1 MGNVEPSSKPK
12 TYLTL
17 GRIGLFYFF
26 GLSIFF
32 ISAFTIITLQVSVK
46 DRVEVPMLVGKLYL
60 EEHNRLQRLGIKIEI
75 EKNHSLDYP
84 YGFILGQSVPPGM
97 MLAQGAGI
105 KLIVNFSKTVVTVP
119 QLVGF
124 KLRIAEKILSRIP
137 AGERTYSLKIGK
149 TMEIES
155 DSPAGEILAQ
165 NPPANTPVI
174 PGTPIEV
181 LVSKGQGQ
189 VPKLNSFSNF
199 KSMEILVQAAYE
211 LKVPISLSSANG
223 RSDMAGTLTKESRK
237 AIAGNKTR
245 ASGKMPLAA
254 SFISSPS
261 QDNISRELTPYS
273 YSWESFN
280 SLSLEEEN
288 FTLVRLKKDQSFKK
302 NKALEYNQIDAVWY
316 LSKISQ
322 IPLFKRPGTKY
333 LVYEGYLDKTLLPGF
348 ETKKED
354 QYGRYLFPRDTGKVS
369 LPKPIKVIEI

>member
-1 MGNVEPSSKPK
+1 MGNAEPSGKPK

-60 EEHNRLQRLGIKIEI
+60 EEHNRLQQLGIKIEI

-105 KLIVNFSKTVVTVP
+105 KLTVNFSKTVVTVP

-124 KLRIAEKILSRIP
+124 KLRIAEKMLSRIP
-137 AGERTYSLKIGK
+137 GGDRTYSLKIGK
-149 TMEIES
+149 ILEIES

-165 NPPANTPVI
+165 NPPASTPVI
-174 PGTPIEV
+174 PGTPIEL
-181 LVSKGQGQ
+181 LVSKGQGR
-189 VPKLNSFSNF
+189 VPRLNSFSNY
-199 KSMEILVQAAYE
+199 KSMEILVRAAYE
-211 LKVPISLSSANG
+211 LKIPISLSSANG
-223 RSDMAGTLTKESRK
+223 RSDLAGTLTKESRK

-254 SFISSPS
+254 SFISSPT
-261 QDNISRELTPYS
+261 QDNTSREFTPYS

-280 SLSLEEEN
+280 SLSIDEEN
-288 FTLVRLKKDQSFKK
+288 FTLVRLKTGQRYKQGKPV
-302 NKALEYNQIDAVWY
+302 EYSQVDAFWY

-322 IPLFKRPGTKY
+322 IPLYKRPGTKY
-333 LVYEGYLDKTLLPGF
+333 LVYQGYLDRTLLPGF

-354 QYGRYLFPRDTGKVS
+354 EYVRYLFPRDTGKVS
-369 LPKPIKVIEI
+369 IPKPIKVIEI